1 MCFHKRNYGLQQQ
14 LQSGIQKR
22 VGMLH
27 VRFRKTAKIPLA
39 MSIPQDQVGKPLQLL
54 LQSTSSPNNKKIIN
68 LISASIQKKI
78 EK

>member
-1 MCFHKRNYGLQQQ
+1 
-14 LQSGIQKR
+14 
-22 VGMLH
+22 MLH